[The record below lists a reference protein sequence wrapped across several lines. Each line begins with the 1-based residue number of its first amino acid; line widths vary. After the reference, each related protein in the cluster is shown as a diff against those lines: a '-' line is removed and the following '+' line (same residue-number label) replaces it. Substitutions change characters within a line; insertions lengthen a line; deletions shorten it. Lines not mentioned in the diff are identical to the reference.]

1 MTSPP
6 DTLPQDLACAS
17 PMPRPDPAPEELTD
31 TPNAPTDAQPKANLQ
46 PKARRASRSLRDA
59 LQEGIAR
66 DAHVHGHNSQEGNSQ
81 APAAAQV
88 LAGAN
93 QERPL
98 QAAKPAQDAED
109 EQSGSFK
116 NTSTPP
122 VSAPLEVA
130 PSPLGEPLPAPLPVP
145 LGVSDPRQA
154 AQAGSME
161 WIDVDVIEDNPY
173 QPRLSMDEAE
183 LRSLIASISQRGQL
197 QPCMARPHPEHR
209 GRFQLVVG
217 HRRKEAVRRGASAGY
232 GRPDA
237 ARRGGQLMCV
247 VRDLDDEAMLD
258 AAFAENEERSDFSV
272 FDRAHYFKHKQR
284 MASEKLNPGSR
295 KLLSFE
301 ALAQREKFAISP
313 RMIRHIVDALELPTP
328 VQEELA
334 RTDLNAPQAGEQPE
348 ESEAP
353 RAQRPNEKHCRAL
366 LMLQGPASPDSAT
379 SRSATPEQEAL
390 LRAIKAERLSGNEAL
405 RRAEAFRHRREKAQ
419 PDTKKAQQ
427 DTQEAH
433 TQAHGAQQGTSSGA
447 SKGRLPSSGLPPH
460 PHPTVVLPI
469 GTPSA
474 LAKGSNGRDGLSLL
488 QVGSGSLE
496 EEPEGA
502 IEANA
507 AQTLALVR
515 QAVTLARQ
523 ALEEAPQ
530 DIAPTLDPE
539 DSLIQDIDALWEAA
553 QQLRARV
560 IRVP

>member
-6 DTLPQDLACAS
+6 DTSPQDLACDP
-17 PMPRPDPAPEELTD
+17 PMPRPEPAPEEITD

-46 PKARRASRSLRDA
+46 PKARRASRSLQDA

-66 DAHVHGHNSQEGNSQ
+66 DAHVHGHNSQERNFQ

-109 EQSGSFK
+109 KQSRSFK
-116 NTSTPP
+116 NTSSPP
-122 VSAPLEVA
+122 VSAPSEVA
-130 PSPLGEPLPAPLPVP
+130 PSSLGEPLPAP

-161 WIDVDVIEDNPY
+161 WIDVDLIEDNPY
-173 QPRLSMDEAE
+173 QPRLSMDETE
-183 LRSLIASISQRGQL
+183 LRSLIASINQRGQL

-217 HRRKEAVRRGASAGY
+217 HRRKEAVRRGASAGS

-313 RMIRHIVDALELPTP
+313 RMIRHIVDALELPAP
-328 VQEELA
+328 VREELA
-334 RTDLNAPQAGEQPE
+334 RTDLNHSQAGEQPE

-405 RRAEAFRHRREKAQ
+405 RRAEAFKHRREKAQ
-419 PDTKKAQQ
+419 PDTNKAQQ

-433 TQAHGAQQGTSSGA
+433 TQAHGAQQGTYGGP
-447 SKGRLPSSGLPPH
+447 SKGRLSSPGLPPH
-460 PHPTVVLPI
+460 PQLTVVLPI
-469 GTPSA
+469 GTDLP
-474 LAKGSNGRDGLSLL
+474 LAKSSDGRDELSLL
-488 QVGSGSLE
+488 QVGSSSLE

-502 IEANA
+502 IEAKA

-515 QAVTLARQ
+515 QAATLARQ

-530 DIAPTLDPE
+530 DIAPTLNPE